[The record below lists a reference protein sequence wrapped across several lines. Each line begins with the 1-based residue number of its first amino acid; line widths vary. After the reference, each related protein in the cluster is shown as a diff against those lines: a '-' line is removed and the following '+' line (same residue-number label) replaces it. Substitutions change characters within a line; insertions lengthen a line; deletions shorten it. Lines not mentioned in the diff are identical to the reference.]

1 MKFIITNRSFKTE
14 GRKYR
19 LIRDEHEDGFFRI
32 QALIDFV
39 TKAGCVVAG
48 DIGGLVSGEHNLSQE
63 GNCWIHGTAA
73 VLDAASIFDN
83 AQVFGNASVH
93 GTAWGFG

>member
-39 TKAGCVVAG
+39 TKAGVVLAG
-48 DIGGLVSGEHNLSQE
+48 ETGGLVSGEHNLSQE
-63 GNCWIHGTAA
+63 GSCWIHKNAV
-73 VLDAASIFDN
+73 VLDDASIQVD
-83 AQVFGNASVH
+83 AQVFDFASVCNN
-93 GTAWGFG
+93 AMVL